1 MFVHSEC
8 TRRYMYSNIIM
19 MIGSLKRALRERIL
33 GLMQEK
39 KIAIVNCTKINSPR
53 APFSELPTHTH
64 ILGRLNM

>member
-39 KIAIVNCTKINSPR
+39 KIA
-53 APFSELPTHTH
+53 SELYENQFAKGPFF
-64 ILGRLNM
+64 